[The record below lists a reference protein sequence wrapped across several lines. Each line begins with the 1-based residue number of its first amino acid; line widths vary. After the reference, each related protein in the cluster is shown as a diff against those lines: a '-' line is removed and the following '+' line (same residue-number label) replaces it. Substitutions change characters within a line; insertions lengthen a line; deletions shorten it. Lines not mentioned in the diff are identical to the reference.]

1 MVIMQYYNNNPYP
14 SSMPPCMMMQE
25 QYMTPQMMPGT
36 MMMGPGIAPQAIMPQ
51 TMADCAAEQDE
62 YTYPQNLSG
71 ALQLIRD
78 AVSGEREDELFYDY
92 LISVAPAEDDKEIIR
107 GIRDNERK
115 HFRLFRQIYCEL
127 TGQMPPQLAKD
138 PELKKPASYCD
149 GLRKALHG
157 ELGAVE
163 KYRRIFFALQ
173 NRRLINMI
181 TEIITDEL
189 RHASL
194 YNYLITKNRC
204 FNK

>member
-1 MVIMQYYNNNPYP
+1 MVVIMQYYNNNPYP
-14 SSMPPCMMMQE
+14 SSMPPCMMIQE

-36 MMMGPGIAPQAIMPQ
+36 MMMGPGIMPQAMPG
-51 TMADCAAEQDE
+51 CIPVQDE
-62 YTYPQNLSG
+62 YSYPQNLPE

-92 LISVAPAEDDKEIIR
+92 LISVAPSEDDKEIIR

-115 HFRLFRQIYCEL
+115 HFRLFRQMYCEL
-127 TGQMPPQLAKD
+127 TGQMPPEPAME
-138 PELKKPASYCD
+138 PEFEKPASYCD
-149 GLRKALHG
+149 GLRKALFG
-157 ELGAVE
+157 ELGAVQR
-163 KYRRIFFALQ
+163 YRRILFALQ
-173 NRRLINMI
+173 DRRLINMI

>member
-1 MVIMQYYNNNPYP
+1 MQYYNNNPYP
-14 SSMPPCMMMQE
+14 SSMPPCMMIQE

-36 MMMGPGIAPQAIMPQ
+36 MMMGPGIMPQAMPG
-51 TMADCAAEQDE
+51 CIPVQDE
-62 YTYPQNLSG
+62 YSYPQNLPE

-92 LISVAPAEDDKEIIR
+92 LISVAPSEDDKEIIR

-115 HFRLFRQIYCEL
+115 HFRLFRQMYCEL
-127 TGQMPPQLAKD
+127 TGQMPPEPAME
-138 PELKKPASYCD
+138 PEFEKPASYCD
-149 GLRKALHG
+149 GLRKALFG
-157 ELGAVE
+157 ELGAVQR
-163 KYRRIFFALQ
+163 YRRILFALQ
-173 NRRLINMI
+173 DRRLINMI